1 MYILYVKMY
10 CICVICCCCLFC
22 VLQTKEELQG
32 VRERLTDLTGELR
45 AVLGT
50 VQALNSS
57 LDDIVTSID
66 HVHQLEEAGE
76 PHNPLH
82 VTSQC
87 LC

>member
-1 MYILYVKMY
+1 M
-10 CICVICCCCLFC
+10 
-22 VLQTKEELQG
+22 
-32 VRERLTDLTGELR
+32 RERLTDLTGELR

-50 VQALNSS
+50 VLALNSS

-66 HVHQLEEAGE
+66 HVHQSIHELEEAGE
-76 PHNPLH
+76 PQTPLH